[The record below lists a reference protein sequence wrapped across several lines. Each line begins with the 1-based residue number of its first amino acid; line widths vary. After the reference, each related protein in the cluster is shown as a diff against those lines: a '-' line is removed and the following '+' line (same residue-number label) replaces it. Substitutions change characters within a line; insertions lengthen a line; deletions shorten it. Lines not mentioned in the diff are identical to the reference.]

1 MRPHR
6 VRHDWTI
13 ELKHK
18 SYPFFYEFV
27 CILKYNTTAFLITQ
41 CSDFFIHFKIITSDA
56 KSSGSLFTSAKSNLR
71 DKVLG
76 EVEMNSFIALPGKG
90 KHSGLMP
97 SKLCA
102 HLLGEDRSFTVIV
115 QRGVISSWASFC
127 WGGGKLSRTQHR
139 QPSDPTALGSL
150 CLWAVCHC

>member
-56 KSSGSLFTSAKSNLR
+56 KSSGSPFTSAKSNLR